1 MKDKKEQEGKEV
13 QGVEINEDGKY
24 EAKINRLFWNI
35 TELAEMF
42 DVNASLIR
50 LWERQFDILKPK
62 RINTRGDRKYTKK
75 DIEDFKLIHHLIRE
89 RGFSIPG
96 AQQKLKEMAAGNF
109 NKAELLITLKKTR
122 ELLLNIRSRI
132 K

>member
-1 MKDKKEQEGKEV
+1 MKEV
-13 QGVEINEDGKY
+13 DEEEDDGQFGKDGKY
-24 EAKINRLFWNI
+24 EAKINKLFWDI
-35 TELAEMF
+35 TEVAEMF

-62 RINTRGDRKYTKK
+62 RINTRGDRKYNKK
-75 DIEDFKLIHHLIRE
+75 DLEHFKLIYNLVRE
-89 RGFSIPG
+89 RGYSIPG
-96 AQQKLKEMAAGNF
+96 AQQKLKEMEKGSF

-122 ELLLNIRSRI
+122 ELLLNIKTRL

>member
-1 MKDKKEQEGKEV
+1 MKEKDEDED
-13 QGVEINEDGKY
+13 GVELNEDGKY
-24 EAKINRLFWNI
+24 EAKINKLFWDI

-42 DVNASLIR
+42 DVNASLLR

-75 DIEDFKLIHHLIRE
+75 DIEDFKLIYNLVRE
-89 RGFSIPG
+89 RGYSIPG
-96 AQQKLKEMAAGNF
+96 AQQKLKEMAKGDF

-122 ELLLNIRSRI
+122 ELLVNIRSRL

>member
-1 MKDKKEQEGKEV
+1 MKEKD
-13 QGVEINEDGKY
+13 VEEDDGQVGEDGKY
-24 EAKINRLFWNI
+24 EAKINKLFWDI

-75 DIEDFKLIHHLIRE
+75 DIEHFKLIYNLVRE
-89 RGFSIPG
+89 RGYSIPG
-96 AQQKLKEMAAGNF
+96 AQQKLKEMEKGTF

-122 ELLLNIRSRI
+122 ELLLNIRTRM